1 LKAYILEG
9 STWDIC
15 VAKTNDSLKNER
27 SKLKKASEAAE
38 AALLATII
46 APAPPV
52 AVAANTGP

>member
-1 LKAYILEG
+1 LKAYIPEG

-38 AALLATII
+38 AA
-46 APAPPV
+46 
-52 AVAANTGP
+52 

>member
-1 LKAYILEG
+1 MKAYIPEG

-27 SKLKKASEAAE
+27 SKLKKASEAA
-38 AALLATII
+38 LLATRI